1 MGMIGFLCL
10 CLKTWIGILEDVVTV
25 YSTSEE
31 TFPRYSLIIR
41 RLLEI
46 LELRWRY
53 TITKLAER
61 YWFITWFGG
70 CLVEWLAEWLGLP
83 RVVRIHKL
91 YLVSYNLAL
100 IKPWVWGLN
109 VTFLARYIM
118 AGGQSAA
125 SPSRLPTD
133 STIMELYSKG
143 SDATWR
149 NTVYCRHPQCSLSF
163 TELSNL
169 KKSNFSR
176 KWEIRMNSMI
186 FSLASLIHR
195 RIWIRDF
202 SNWLLIAVW
211 TGAEQPFMHALRMRD
226 RP

>member
-1 MGMIGFLCL
+1 MGMIGFLSL

-70 CLVEWLAEWLGLP
+70 CLVEWLAEWLGLH

-109 VTFLARYIM
+109 VTFLA
-118 AGGQSAA
+118 GGWPIRCLAVSSSHWQYDYGIVLKGKWCDMTQYGLLQTSTMQSK
-125 SPSRLPTD
+125 
-133 STIMELYSKG
+133 LYRVK
-143 SDATWR
+143 
-149 NTVYCRHPQCSLSF
+149 
-163 TELSNL
+163 
-169 KKSNFSR
+169 
-176 KWEIRMNSMI
+176 
-186 FSLASLIHR
+186 
-195 RIWIRDF
+195 
-202 SNWLLIAVW
+202 
-211 TGAEQPFMHALRMRD
+211 QPKEE
-226 RP
+226 